1 MSPRYSIQNDV
12 DLDALE
18 ADAGSPSV
26 QSAAGKRAL
35 TQSLTPRPVIFRVA
49 NADAAHALGAA
60 LGGKE
65 VGGIAPDAHHA
76 LDTAAGDGGEPLR
89 ADLRDRFESSLGTD
103 LSAVRVHTGEASAA
117 ASAAVGARAY
127 TVGNDIHFGVGEY
140 RPDDPFGLHL
150 LAHEVAHTAQQ
161 RDAVPQRQHKLPVS
175 SPDDAAEIEA
185 DHAADAMLARAPAT
199 VTSSRSGVQL
209 KKWGEDGEPQTRA
222 DASNAAVDPAAPT
235 DGELKSVIDVI
246 VLNYQALLDKQEIGL
261 DILQADL
268 EKTDEPSLAE
278 TLIMTAVET
287 ALGAAAGRIGT
298 AIGTLA
304 GSLAQQGVAAAVNAG
319 SPKPTA
325 GEQYWID
332 AGLAEGPKKPNV
344 PQIAKQVADFISD
357 KIKGKVTSKGKE
369 LVTGK
374 PKAGSIARFILA
386 QKEALIDAKI
396 AAQQA
401 IISKTSDFKVRDG
414 LKGAE
419 AIRDAVEQRYE
430 EGKSTQYLESVKE
443 WWRAVGTGKLG
454 DRELGIRV
462 TATASEPSAELTLTT
477 ADAPGLNDA
486 VKGTLQSEAGIHDR
500 TVARAGMDL
509 IITVVTKKHDNLSPY
524 TFEIRGPAGGKVR
537 EWPRSGD
544 GMVWLFYRQE
554 GRRPTPTDEQ
564 TMVAQIQSQLI
575 LNKVSE
581 QTLGKLPDMTD

>member
-1 MSPRYSIQNDV
+1 MSRRYSLQEDS
-12 DLDALE
+12 DLDALGR
-18 ADAGSPSV
+18 DAGSPSAH
-26 QSAAGKRAL
+26 SAAGKRAL
-35 TQSLTPRPVIFRVA
+35 TQSLSPRPVIFRVA

-60 LGGKE
+60 LGGKDASG
-65 VGGIAPDAHHA
+65 VAPDAHHA
-76 LDTAAGDGGEPLR
+76 LDRAAADGGAPLR
-89 ADLRDRFESSLGTD
+89 ADLRDRFEASLGTD
-103 LSAVRVHTGEASAA
+103 LSAVRVHTGGASAE

-127 TVGNDIHFGVGEY
+127 AVGNDIHFGTGEY
-140 RPDDPFGLHL
+140 QPDDPFGLHL

-161 RDAVPQRQHKLPVS
+161 GGSAPQRQHKLAVS

-185 DHAADAMLARAPAT
+185 DHAADAMVAGEPAT
-199 VTSSRSGVQL
+199 LSSNRSGVQR
-209 KKWGEDGEPQTRA
+209 KKWGEDGEPEQRTA
-222 DASNAAVDPAAPT
+222 ASGAAVDPAAPA
-235 DGELKSVIDVI
+235 DDQLEPVIDVI

-261 DILQADL
+261 DILRADL
-268 EKTDEPSLAE
+268 EKKDEPSLAE

-304 GSLAQQGVAAAVNAG
+304 GSLAQKGVAAAVNAG

-325 GEQYWID
+325 GEQHWID
-332 AGLAEGPKKPNV
+332 AGLAEGPKKPSV
-344 PQIAKQVADFISD
+344 PQIAKQVADFISE

-369 LVTGK
+369 LVTGR
-374 PKAGSIARFILA
+374 PKGGSIARFILA
-386 QKEALIDAKI
+386 QKEALIDAKLT
-396 AAQQA
+396 AQQA
-401 IISKTSDFKVRDG
+401 IISKMSDFKVRDG

-454 DRELGIRV
+454 DRDLGIRV

-509 IITVVTKKHDNLSPY
+509 IITVVTKAHDNLPPY

-554 GRRPTPTDEQ
+554 GRRPTSTDEQ
-564 TMVAQIQSQLI
+564 SMVAQIQSQLI

-581 QTLGKLPDMTD
+581 QTLGTLPDMTD